1 MNKGENVLSKNITSL
16 IEENKKDFFRYLHRV
31 CSNENKLL
39 VSGNLN
45 EILDEFKKSDKKKG
59 NYKAISEVIQKVT
72 ESVTLGNSIYFEIR
86 GSIGFSDFYMFN
98 IEEKYFEETNVH
110 EYLMAKERY
119 ISPSGNDDILSLNF
133 STFYDKF
140 PSIREA
146 KSIGRGVEYLN
157 RYLSSTMFT
166 NPEKMRKA
174 LFDFLFVHKHN
185 SQQLILNSRVKDPE
199 DLSKRIDEAIRFLK
213 KKPEEEEYKVFSNKL
228 QEIGFE
234 RGLGNTAG
242 SVLESLEQLDSLMQT
257 PDYFALKKF
266 LSSIPMIFNIA
277 IISPHGYFGQEGVL
291 GLPDTGGQVVY
302 ILDQVKALE
311 KAIAES
317 LSDAGVDAKPK
328 IIILTRL
335 IHNAGKTKSNQRLE
349 KVYDTKNSWILRV
362 PFRSDNPAVTDNWIS
377 RFEVWPYL
385 ENFAED
391 SYKELLV
398 EFGSRPDFIIGNY
411 SDGNTVAFMLS
422 RKYGVTQCNIAH
434 ALEKSKYL
442 YSALYWKNLEDQYNF
457 STQFTADLIAM
468 NAANIIVTSS
478 YQEIAGT
485 EDSIGQ
491 YESYKNFTMP
501 DLYRVTGGINLFHP
515 KFNIVPPGVNFDF
528 YFPYSNEKD
537 RLQESKDELGH
548 LLFGNADDPDVVG
561 KLDNPELT
569 PVFSLARLDK
579 IKNLTSLARWFGESK
594 ELQKISNLVIVAGN
608 VNVET
613 SNDEEEKEQIRLMH
627 SIINEY
633 NLHNKIRWIG
643 KLFRK
648 DQTGEVYRVIA
659 DHKGIFVQPAL
670 FEGFGLT
677 VLEAMH
683 SGLPVFATMY
693 GGPLEI
699 IEDQVNGFHIDP
711 VNADE
716 TTKKLLEFIRKSK
729 DDKSLWERISKKAI
743 KRVESDYNWELY
755 AKKLLELAK
764 IYGFW
769 RYTTNIEMEEMN
781 AYLDVIFHLLY
792 KPRAKTLLEKH
803 NK

>member
-1 MNKGENVLSKNITSL
+1 MSKQIKSL
-16 IEENKKDFFRYLHRV
+16 IEENKKDFFRYLNIACASEH
-31 CSNENKLL
+31 KLM
-39 VSGNLN
+39 VYGNLK
-45 EILDEFKKSDKKKG
+45 EILDEFIKKDKKKS
-59 NYKAISEVIQKVT
+59 NYNAIKEVIGKVT
-72 ESVTLGNSIYFEIR
+72 ESVSLGNCIYFEIR
-86 GSIGFSDFYMFN
+86 GSIGHSDFYKFN
-98 IEEKYFEETNVH
+98 IEEKYFEETDVDT
-110 EYLMAKERY
+110 YLLAKEQF
-119 ISPSGNDDILSLNF
+119 ISPDMQDEILSLNF

-146 KSIGRGVEYLN
+146 KSIGRGVEFLN

-166 NPEKMRKA
+166 HPEKMRKA

-185 SQQLILNSRVKDPE
+185 SQQLILNERVKDPE
-199 DLSKRIDEAIRFLK
+199 DLSKKIDRAINFLK
-213 KKPEEEEYKVFSNKL
+213 KKSEDEDYKNFRNEL
-228 QEIGFE
+228 QEMGFE
-234 RGLGNTAG
+234 KGLGNTAG
-242 SVLESLEQLDSLMQT
+242 SVAESLRQLDGLLQT
-257 PDYFALKKF
+257 PDFFALKKF
-266 LSSIPMIFNIA
+266 VSNIPMIFNIA
-277 IISPHGYFGQEGVL
+277 IISPHGYFGQAGVL

-311 KAIAES
+311 KAMIES
-317 LSDAGVDAKPK
+317 LKNAGVDAIPK

-335 IHNAGKTKSNQRLE
+335 IPNAGKTKSNQRLE
-349 KVYDTKNSWILRV
+349 KVYDTRNCWILRV
-362 PFRSDNPAVTDNWIS
+362 PFRSGNPAVTDNWIS

-391 SYKELLV
+391 SYRELLV

-442 YSALYWKNLEDQYNF
+442 YSGLYWKYLEGHYHF

-468 NAANIIVTSS
+468 NSANIIITSS

-485 EDSIGQ
+485 EESIGQ
-491 YESYKNFTMP
+491 YESYRNFTMP

-515 KFNIVPPGVNFDF
+515 KFNIVPPGVNFNF
-528 YFPYSNEKD
+528 YFPYTNSDD
-537 RLQESKDELGH
+537 RLEETKEELSR
-548 LLFGNADDPDVVG
+548 LLFENTDEPDVTG
-561 KLDNPELT
+561 RLENPELT
-569 PVFSLARLDK
+569 PVFSMARLDK

-594 ELQKISNLVIVAGN
+594 ELQKIANLIIVAGN
-608 VNVET
+608 VRVEN

-627 SIINEY
+627 SIINEH

-648 DQTGEVYRVIA
+648 DQTGEVYRLIA
-659 DHKGIFVQPAL
+659 DRKGIFVQPAL

-699 IEDQVNGFHIDP
+699 IEDEVNGFHIDP
-711 VNADE
+711 VNKNE
-716 TTKKLLEFIRKSK
+716 TTAKILEFLKKIRKDESHWK
-729 DDKSLWERISKKAI
+729 RISKKAVE
-743 KRVESDYNWELY
+743 RVEKDYNWELY
-755 AKKLLELAK
+755 ADKLLELAK

-792 KPRAKTLLEKH
+792 KPRANSILEKH

>member
-1 MNKGENVLSKNITSL
+1 MANNIHTL
-16 IEENKKDFFRYLHRV
+16 IEKNKKDFFRYLERV
-31 CSNENKLL
+31 CSNENKLM
-39 VSGNLN
+39 VFGNLK
-45 EILDEFKKSDKKKG
+45 EILEDFKKSDNKKR
-59 NYKAISEVIQKVT
+59 NYTAISELIQLVT
-72 ESVTLGNSIYFEIR
+72 ESVTVGNSIYVEIR
-86 GSIGFSDFYMFN
+86 NKIGESVFYLFN
-98 IEEKYFEETNVH
+98 LEEKFFAETNVD
-110 EYLMAKERY
+110 EYLKAKE
-119 ISPSGNDDILSLNF
+119 IFILDGKEEDTLSLNF

-146 KSIGRGVEYLN
+146 KSIGRGVEFLN
-157 RYLSSTMFT
+157 RYLSSSMFT
-166 NPEKMRKA
+166 NQEKMRQA
-174 LFDFLFVHKHN
+174 LFDFLRVHKHD
-185 SQQLILNSRVKDPE
+185 SQQLILNDRVKDPD
-199 DLSKRIDEAIRFLK
+199 DLSKRIDRAKNFLK
-213 KKPEEEEYKVFSNKL
+213 KKPDEEEYKNFKNEL

-234 RGLGNTAG
+234 KGLGNTAA
-242 SVLESLEQLDSLMQT
+242 SVLETLDQLDGLLQS

-291 GLPDTGGQVVY
+291 GMPDTGGQVVY

-311 KAIAES
+311 KKLVES
-317 LSDAGVDAKPK
+317 LKESGIEATPK

-335 IHNAGKTKSNQRLE
+335 IPNAKNTKCNQRLE

-362 PFRSDNPAVTDNWIS
+362 PFRTYNKAVTDNWIS
-377 RFEVWPYL
+377 RFEIWPYL
-385 ENFAED
+385 EDFAED
-391 SYKELLV
+391 AYKELLV

-442 YSALYWKNLEDQYNF
+442 YSALYWKNLENQYNF

-485 EDSIGQ
+485 EESIGQ

-515 KFNIVPPGVNFDF
+515 KFNIVPPGVNFNF
-528 YFPYSNEKD
+528 YFPYTQEED
-537 RLQESKDELGH
+537 RPQETREELRQ
-548 LLFGNADDPDVVG
+548 LLFENKEDPLVVG
-561 KLDNPELT
+561 KLENPELT
-569 PVFSLARLDK
+569 PIFSLARLDK

-594 ELQKISNLVIVAGN
+594 ELQKLANLIIVAGN
-608 VNVET
+608 VEENK
-613 SNDEEEKEQIRLMH
+613 SNDEEEKEQIRIMH

-648 DQTGEVYRVIA
+648 DQTGEVYRLIA
-659 DHKGIFVQPAL
+659 DHKGLFVQPAL

-711 VNADE
+711 VNAKQTTETILDFVKKINKDE
-716 TTKKLLEFIRKSK
+716 
-729 DDKSLWERISKKAI
+729 SLWKRISGKAI
-743 KRVESDYNWELY
+743 KRVETDYNWDLY
-755 AKKLLELAK
+755 AQKLLELAK

-781 AYLDVIFHLLY
+781 SYLDVIFHLLY
-792 KPRAKTLLEKH
+792 KPRAKAILEKH
-803 NK
+803 NR

>member
-1 MNKGENVLSKNITSL
+1 MSKQVTQI
-16 IEENKKDFFRYLHRV
+16 IEENKKDFFRYFNKV
-31 CSNENKLL
+31 CSSKNKLM
-39 VSGNLN
+39 VYGNLK
-45 EILDEFKKSDKKKG
+45 EILDDFKKKDKKKG
-59 NYKAISEVIQKVT
+59 NYDAISAVIQKVT
-72 ESVTLGNSIYFEIR
+72 ESVTIGSLVYFEIR
-86 GSIGFSDFYMFN
+86 GSIGHSDFYMFN
-98 IEEKYFEETNVH
+98 VEEKYFEETDVST
-110 EYLMAKERY
+110 YLEAKETY
-119 ISPSGNDDILSLNF
+119 ISPGRTEEILSLNF
-133 STFYDKF
+133 RTFYDKF

-146 KSIGRGVEYLN
+146 KSIGRGVEFLN

-166 NPEKMRKA
+166 QPEKMRKA
-174 LFDFLFVHKHN
+174 LFDFLFVHKHD
-185 SQQLILNSRVKDPE
+185 SHQLILNDRVKDPA
-199 DLSKRIDEAIRFLK
+199 DLSKRIDKALNLLK
-213 KKPEEEEYKVFSNKL
+213 RKPEDEEYKNFSNDL
-228 QEIGFE
+228 QELGFE
-234 RGLGNTAG
+234 RGLGNTSG
-242 SVLESLEQLDSLMQT
+242 SVAESLKQLDSLLQT
-257 PDYFALKKF
+257 PDFFALKKF
-266 LSSIPMIFNIA
+266 LSNIPMIFNIA

-311 KAIAES
+311 KAMIKS
-317 LSDAGVDAKPK
+317 LSEAGVEAVPK

-335 IHNAGKTKSNQRLE
+335 IPNAGNTKSNQRLE
-349 KVYDTKNSWILRV
+349 KVNDTKNSWILRV
-362 PFRSDNPAVTDNWIS
+362 PFRSNNPAVTDNWIS

-385 ENFAED
+385 EDFAED
-391 SYKELLV
+391 SYKELLA

-442 YSALYWKNLEDQYNF
+442 YSALYWKNLEEQYHF

-491 YESYKNFTMP
+491 YESYKYFTMP

-515 KFNIVPPGVNFDF
+515 KFNIVPPGVNFNF
-528 YFPYSNEKD
+528 YFPYTQEED
-537 RLQESKDELGH
+537 RLNELKEELDD
-548 LLFGNADDPDVVG
+548 LLFNNADDPDVVG
-561 KLDNPELT
+561 KLST
-569 PVFSLARLDK
+569 PGLIPIFSLARLDK

-594 ELQKISNLVIVAGN
+594 ELQKISNLIIVAGN
-608 VNVET
+608 VRTED
-613 SNDEEEKEQIRLMH
+613 SNDEEEKEQIRVMH
-627 SIINEY
+627 SIINDY
-633 NLHNKIRWIG
+633 GLHDKIRWIG

-648 DQTGEVYRVIA
+648 DQTGEVYRLIA
-659 DHKGIFVQPAL
+659 DRKGIFVQPAL

-699 IEDQVNGFHIDP
+699 IEDQINGFHIDP
-711 VNADE
+711 VNAE
-716 TTKKLLEFIRKSK
+716 ESTNKILKFLLDVNK
-729 DDKSLWERISKKAI
+729 DDALWKRISKRAI
-743 KRVESDYNWELY
+743 DRVEKDYNWDLY
-755 AKKLLELAK
+755 ANKLLELAK

-781 AYLDVIFHLLY
+781 AYLDVIFNLLY
-792 KPRAKTLLEKH
+792 KPRAKDILEKH
-803 NK
+803 KNII

>member
-1 MNKGENVLSKNITSL
+1 MSKQITKT
-16 IEENKKDFFRYLHRV
+16 IEDNKKDFFRYLNKV
-31 CSNENKLL
+31 SSSENKLM
-39 VSGNLN
+39 VYGNLK
-45 EILDEFKKSDKKKG
+45 EILDGFIKSDKNKG
-59 NYKAISEVIQKVT
+59 NYNSIREVIRKVT
-72 ESVTLGNSIYFEIR
+72 ESVTIGSCIYFEIR
-86 GSIGFSDFYMFN
+86 GSIGHSDFYKFN
-98 IEEKYFEETNVH
+98 IEEKFFEETDVNA
-110 EYLMAKERY
+110 YLEAKENY
-119 ISPSGNDDILSLNF
+119 ISSNKEEDILSLNF
-133 STFYDKF
+133 RTFYDKF

-146 KSIGRGVEYLN
+146 KSIGRGVEFLN

-166 NPEKMRKA
+166 HPEKMRKA

-185 SQQLILNSRVKDPE
+185 SHQLILNDRVKDPD
-199 DLSKRIDEAIRFLK
+199 DLSSRIDKAINFLK
-213 KKPEEEEYKVFSNKL
+213 KKPDNEEYKSFRNEL

-234 RGLGNTAG
+234 RGLGNNAG
-242 SVLESLEQLDSLMQT
+242 SVIESLKQLDNLLQT
-257 PDYFALKKF
+257 PDFFALKKF
-266 LSSIPMIFNIA
+266 LSNVPMIFNIA

-311 KAIAES
+311 KAMIES
-317 LSDAGVDAKPK
+317 LSEAGVEASPK

-335 IHNAGKTKSNQRLE
+335 IPNAGNTKSNQRLE
-349 KVYDTKNSWILRV
+349 KVYDTENSWILRV
-362 PFRSDNPAVTDNWIS
+362 PFRSNNPAITDNWIS

-391 SYKELLV
+391 SYKELLA
-398 EFGSRPDFIIGNY
+398 EFGTRPDFIIGNY

-442 YSALYWKNLEDQYNF
+442 YSALYWKNLEEQYHF

-468 NAANIIVTSS
+468 NAANIIITST

-491 YESYKNFTMP
+491 YESYKYFTMP
-501 DLYRVTGGINLFHP
+501 ELYRVTGGINLFHP
-515 KFNIVPPGVNFDF
+515 KFNIVPPGVNFNF
-528 YFPYSNEKD
+528 YFPYTQEDD
-537 RLQESKDELGH
+537 RLHETKRDLND
-548 LLFGNADDPDVVG
+548 LLFNNADDPDVVG
-561 KLDNPELT
+561 NLKNPNLT

-594 ELQKISNLVIVAGN
+594 ELQEISNLIIVAGN
-608 VNVET
+608 VRTED
-613 SNDEEEKEQIRLMH
+613 SNDEEEKEQIQLMH
-627 SIINEY
+627 SIIKEY
-633 NLHNKIRWIG
+633 NLHDKIRWIG

-648 DQTGEVYRVIA
+648 DQTGEVYRLIA
-659 DHKGIFVQPAL
+659 DHKGVFVQPAL

-699 IEDQVNGFHIDP
+699 IEDQINGFHIDP

-716 TTKKLLEFIRKSK
+716 TTKKLLDFLRKVQK
-729 DDKSLWERISKKAI
+729 DDSLWNRISKRAI
-743 KRVESDYNWELY
+743 ERVEKDYNWDLY

-781 AYLDVIFHLLY
+781 SYLDVIFHLLY
-792 KPRAKTLLEKH
+792 KPRAKAIRENHK
-803 NK
+803 NFR

>member
-1 MNKGENVLSKNITSL
+1 MSKNITSL
-16 IEENKKDFFRYLHRV
+16 IEKNKKDFFRYLNIASSSEH
-31 CSNENKLL
+31 KLM
-39 VSGNLN
+39 VYGNLK
-45 EILDEFKKSDKKKG
+45 EILDDFTKKDKKRG
-59 NYKAISEVIQKVT
+59 NYKAIREVIQKVT
-72 ESVTLGNSIYFEIR
+72 ESVTLGNCIYFEIR
-86 GSIGFSDFYMFN
+86 DKIGHSDFYKFN
-98 IEEKYFEETNVH
+98 VEEKYFEETDVDT
-110 EYLMAKERY
+110 YLGAKEAY
-119 ISPSGNDDILSLNF
+119 ISPNNGEEILSLNF
-133 STFYDKF
+133 RTFYDKF

-146 KSIGRGVEYLN
+146 KSIGRGVEFLN

-185 SQQLILNSRVKDPE
+185 SNQLILNDRVKDPD
-199 DLSKRIDEAIRFLK
+199 DLSKRIDKAINFLK
-213 KKPEEEEYKVFSNKL
+213 KKPEEDEYKNFSNEL
-228 QEIGFE
+228 QEMGFE
-234 RGLGNTAG
+234 KGLGNTAG
-242 SVLESLEQLDSLMQT
+242 SVIESLSQLDSLLQT
-257 PDYFALKKF
+257 PDFFALKKF
-266 LSSIPMIFNIA
+266 VSNIPMIFNIA

-291 GLPDTGGQVVY
+291 GMPDTGGQVVY
-302 ILDQVKALE
+302 ILDQVKAIE
-311 KAIAES
+311 KAMIES
-317 LSDAGVDAKPK
+317 LVEAGVDATPK

-335 IHNAGKTKSNQRLE
+335 IPNAGNTKSNQRLE
-349 KVYDTKNSWILRV
+349 KVNDTKNSWILRV
-362 PFRSDNPAVTDNWIS
+362 PFRSNNPAVTDNWIS

-385 ENFAED
+385 EDFAED
-391 SYKELLV
+391 SYKELLA

-442 YSALYWKNLEDQYNF
+442 YSALYWNYLEDQYHF

-468 NAANIIVTSS
+468 NAANIVITSS

-491 YESYKNFTMP
+491 YESYRNFTMP

-515 KFNIVPPGVNFDF
+515 KFNIVPPGVNFNF
-528 YFPYSNEKD
+528 YFPYTNEDD
-537 RLQESKDELGH
+537 RLEEIRDELNR
-548 LLFGNADDPDVVG
+548 LLFKNEEDENVVG
-561 KLDNPELT
+561 KLDNPDLI
-569 PVFSLARLDK
+569 PIFSLARLDK

-594 ELQKISNLVIVAGN
+594 ELQNLSNLIIVAGN
-608 VNVET
+608 VKVEN
-613 SNDEEEKEQIRLMH
+613 SNDEEEKDQIHLMH
-627 SIINEY
+627 SIISEY

-648 DQTGEVYRVIA
+648 DQTGEVYRLIA
-659 DHKGIFVQPAL
+659 DRKGIFIQPAL

-711 VNADE
+711 VNAEE
-716 TTKKLLEFIRKSK
+716 TTKKILDFVNKIK
-729 DDKSLWERISKKAI
+729 DDASLWERISKKAI
-743 KRVESDYNWELY
+743 KRVETDYNWELY
-755 AKKLLELAK
+755 ARKLLELAK

-792 KPRAKTLLEKH
+792 KPRAKAIFEKH
-803 NK
+803 NR

>member
-1 MNKGENVLSKNITSL
+1 MSKHITAI
-16 IEENKKDFFRYLHRV
+16 IEENKKDFFRYLDKA
-31 CSNENKLL
+31 CSSKSKLM
-39 VSGNLN
+39 VYGNLKV
-45 EILDEFKKSDKKKG
+45 ILEDFKKSYNKKG
-59 NYKAISEVIQKVT
+59 NFKAISEIIQKVT
-72 ESVTLGNSIYFEIR
+72 ESVTLGSCIYFEIR
-86 GSIGFSDFYMFN
+86 ESIGHSDFYKFN
-98 IEEKYFEETNVH
+98 VEEKNFEETDVNA
-110 EYLMAKERY
+110 YLEAKEVY
-119 ISPSGNDDILSLNF
+119 ISPGKEEDILSLNF
-133 STFYDKF
+133 RTFYDKF

-146 KSIGRGVEYLN
+146 KSIGRGVEFLN

-166 NPEKMRKA
+166 HPEKMRKA

-185 SQQLILNSRVKDPE
+185 SHQLILNDRVKDPE
-199 DLSKRIDEAIRFLK
+199 DLSKRIDKALKFLK
-213 KKPEEEEYKVFSNKL
+213 KRTEDEEFKHFSNDL
-228 QEIGFE
+228 QELGFE
-234 RGLGNTAG
+234 RGLGNTAA
-242 SVLESLEQLDSLMQT
+242 SVIESLKQLDSLLQT
-257 PDYFALKKF
+257 PDFFALKKF
-266 LSSIPMIFNIA
+266 LSNIPMIFNIA

-311 KAIAES
+311 KAMTES
-317 LSDAGVDAKPK
+317 LAEAGVDAAPK

-335 IHNAGKTKSNQRLE
+335 IPNSGNTKSNQRLE

-362 PFRSDNPAVTDNWIS
+362 PFRSNNPAVTDNWIS
-377 RFEVWPYL
+377 RFEIWPYL
-385 ENFAED
+385 EDFAED
-391 SYKELLV
+391 SYKELLA

-442 YSALYWKNLEDQYNF
+442 YSALYWKNLETQYNF

-468 NAANIIVTSS
+468 NAANIIITSS

-491 YESYKNFTMP
+491 YESYKYFTMP
-501 DLYRVTGGINLFHP
+501 NLYRVTGGINLFHP

-528 YFPYSNEKD
+528 YFPYTQEQD
-537 RLQESKDELGH
+537 RLHEIKKDLND
-548 LLFGNADDPDVVG
+548 LLFNNAKDSDIVGNLKNPD
-561 KLDNPELT
+561 LIPI
-569 PVFSLARLDK
+569 FSLARLDK
-579 IKNLTSLARWFGESK
+579 IKNLASLARWFGESK
-594 ELQKISNLVIVAGN
+594 ELQEIANLIIVAGN
-608 VNVET
+608 VRTED
-613 SNDEEEKEQIRLMH
+613 SSDEEEKEQINLMH
-627 SIINEY
+627 SIIKEY
-633 NLHNKIRWIG
+633 NLHDKIRWIG

-648 DQTGEVYRVIA
+648 DQTGEVYRVVA
-659 DHKGIFVQPAL
+659 DHKGVFVQPAL

-699 IEDQVNGFHIDP
+699 IEDQINGFHIDP
-711 VNADE
+711 VNSE
-716 TTKKLLEFIRKSK
+716 ESTKTILNFVREVRVNDASWK
-729 DDKSLWERISKKAI
+729 RISQRAI
-743 KRVESDYNWELY
+743 ERVEKDYNWDLY

-792 KPRAKTLLEKH
+792 KPRAKEILQKH
-803 NK
+803 NNVR

>member
-1 MNKGENVLSKNITSL
+1 MGEQITLL
-16 IEENKKDFFRYLHRV
+16 IEKNKKDFFRYLNRV
-31 CSNENKLL
+31 CSNEHKLM
-39 VSGNLN
+39 VYGNLKD
-45 EILDEFKKSDKKKG
+45 ILDDFIKKDSKKSD
-59 NYKAISEVIQKVT
+59 YTAIKEVIQKVT
-72 ESVTLGNSIYFEIR
+72 ESVTLGNCIYFEIR
-86 GSIGFSDFYMFN
+86 GSIGYSDFYKFN
-98 IEEKYFEETNVH
+98 IEEKSFEETDVNA
-110 EYLMAKERY
+110 YLEAKESY
-119 ISPSGNDDILSLNF
+119 ISPEKEEEILSLNF

-146 KSIGRGVEYLN
+146 KSIGRGVEFLN

-166 NPEKMRKA
+166 HPEKMRKA

-185 SQQLILNSRVKDPE
+185 SHQLILNDRVKDPE
-199 DLSKRIDEAIRFLK
+199 DLSKRIDRAINFLK
-213 KKPEEEEYKVFSNKL
+213 KRSDDEEYKYFNNEL
-228 QEIGFE
+228 REMGFE
-234 RGLGNTAG
+234 KGLGNTAV
-242 SVLESLEQLDSLMQT
+242 SVMETLEQLDNLLQT
-257 PDYFALKKF
+257 PDFFALKKF
-266 LSSIPMIFNIA
+266 LSNIPMIFNIA

-302 ILDQVKALE
+302 ILDQVRSLE
-311 KAIAES
+311 KALSES
-317 LSDAGVDAKPK
+317 LIEAGVDATPK
-328 IIILTRL
+328 IIVLTRL
-335 IHNAGKTKSNQRLE
+335 IPNAGNTKSNQRLE
-349 KVYDTKNSWILRV
+349 KINETKNSWILRV
-362 PFRSDNPAVTDNWIS
+362 PFRSDNHEITDNWIS

-391 SYKELLV
+391 AYKELLA
-398 EFGSRPDFIIGNY
+398 EFGTRPDFIIGNY

-442 YSALYWKNLEDQYNF
+442 YSALYWKHLENQYHF
-457 STQFTADLIAM
+457 STQFTADLISM
-468 NAANIIVTSS
+468 NAANIVITST

-515 KFNIVPPGVNFDF
+515 KFNIVPPGVNFSF
-528 YFPYSNEKD
+528 YFPYTNEED
-537 RLQESKDELGH
+537 RLQQTRQDLNR
-548 LLFGNADDPDVVG
+548 LLFENSEDQDVIG
-561 KLDNPELT
+561 KLENPELT
-569 PVFSLARLDK
+569 PIFSLARLDK
-579 IKNLTSLARWFGESK
+579 IKNLTSLARWFGESR
-594 ELQKISNLVIVAGN
+594 ELQKFSNLIIVAGN
-608 VNVET
+608 VKVEN

-627 SIINEY
+627 SIINDY

-648 DQTGEVYRVIA
+648 DQTGEVYRLIA
-659 DHKGIFVQPAL
+659 DHKGVFVQPAL

-699 IEDQVNGFHIDP
+699 IDDQVNGFHIDP
-711 VNADE
+711 VNAKESTEKILDFL
-716 TTKKLLEFIRKSK
+716 KKIKK
-729 DDKSLWERISKKAI
+729 DNSFWEKISKKAI
-743 KRVESDYNWELY
+743 KRVEKDYNWELY
-755 AKKLLELAK
+755 ARKLLELAK

-781 AYLDVIFHLLY
+781 AYLDVLYHLLY
-792 KPRAKTLLEKH
+792 KPRAATILEKH